1 MGQPAVQRIR
11 ASSFG
16 GLFDCAYRWEGVHVL
31 GLVSWNGPFSLM
43 GSGLHAG
50 SALYDRGRV
59 EHFKVTLDDA
69 VGAALDEVRDRI
81 QNEPTRFLPDE
92 PNQRAVET
100 AVMRMTHTYCTK
112 VSPHYTF
119 EAVELTCKPL
129 DIAVNDQ
136 LTIQLTGQLDRARIA
151 TAVHPETVGPGQ
163 LWDVPPPGSLVA
175 PKRRMVD
182 LKSGK
187 RAVSRGRAHTKKH
200 KAQLGTYELL
210 YQHTTGLEINDGSEI
225 LGINNSGSHEVGT
238 GRIHGAKALLL
249 GSDEAPGL
257 IEHAG
262 HMLTSGLFP
271 PNPQSSLCSKR
282 YCPRHPTCPYADS
295 TDDE

>member
-1 MGQPAVQRIR
+1 MAQPTVQRIR

-16 GLFDCAYRWEGVHVL
+16 AMFDCAYRWEGVHVN

-92 PNQRAVET
+92 PNQRAVEH
-100 AVMRMTHTYCTK
+100 AVMRMTHKYCVE
-112 VSPHYTF
+112 VSPRYTF
-119 EAVELTCKPL
+119 EAVELTCQPMQ
-129 DIAVNDQ
+129 IAVSPQ
-136 LTIQLTGQLDRARIA
+136 LTIELTGTLDRARIA
-151 TAVHPETVGPGQ
+151 SAVHQ
-163 LWDVPPPGSLVA
+163 AMPPCHDDFAPNALVVA
-175 PKRRMVD
+175 KRRMVD

-187 RAVSRGRAHTKKH
+187 RAVSRGRAATKKH

-210 YQHTTGLEINDGSEI
+210 YQHSTGLEINDGSEI
-225 LGINNSGSHEVGT
+225 LGINSTGGHEVGT
-238 GRIHGAKALLL
+238 GRILGAKGLLL

-257 IEHAG
+257 IELAG
-262 HMLTSGLFP
+262 NMLTSGLFP
-271 PNPQSSLCSKR
+271 PNPQSSLCSRR
-282 YCPRHPTCPYADS
+282 YCPRHPTCPYA
-295 TDDE
+295 TDDDE